1 VPRMTPSPLRTS
13 RSTAARRALATTA
26 LSAFLAA
33 GALPG
38 TAPAA
43 TLATGTFRSLD
54 HATSGRATVVRL
66 ASGTQRLSFT
76 SFRLAPG
83 PNVRVW
89 LVAGSPAGT
98 DRYSSRVDLGRIRSF
113 SGNQSYTVPSTVSL
127 ARYRT
132 VMLWCVTFRVGL
144 GRADL
149 RLTPPA
155 TASTWTAP

>member
-1 VPRMTPSPLRTS
+1 MPDMTPRISH
-13 RSTAARRALATTA
+13 TTMA
-26 LSAFLAA
+26 VAAFLAA
-33 GALPG
+33 AVLP
-38 TAPAA
+38 APASAA

-54 HATSGRATVVRL
+54 HATSGRATVARL
-66 ASGTQRLSFT
+66 ASGSRRLSFT

-98 DRYSSRVDLGRIRSF
+98 DRYTSRVDLGKIKSF
-113 SGNQSYTVPSTVSL
+113 SGYQTYTVPSTVNL

-149 RLTPPA
+149 RLTPPPP
-155 TASTWTAP
+155 AP